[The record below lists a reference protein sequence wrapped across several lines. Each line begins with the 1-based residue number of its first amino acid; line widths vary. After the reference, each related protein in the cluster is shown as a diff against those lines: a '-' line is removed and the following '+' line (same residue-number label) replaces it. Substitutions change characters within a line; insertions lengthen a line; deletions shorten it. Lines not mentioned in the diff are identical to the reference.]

1 MSRLFKPSHRYVALI
16 IILLT
21 AITLLYFWRI
31 TFSGMILA
39 RGDVYSYFYPLWDV
53 RSAAFRAG
61 HIPLWSPDIFMG
73 VPLLANSQL
82 GTFYP
87 PNWLVT
93 PFDAPT
99 AITLSLLAH
108 TFWAM
113 LGVYLL
119 TRRTLALD
127 RIPALMAGVLFG
139 LGGYLGGQSEH
150 INQLQALSWMPWL
163 FLVVSY
169 QPVFS
174 LSQVLLF
181 GGAVALQLLAGHP
194 QTVFITMVGIGI
206 YSLGK
211 MVTGRH
217 LSSNSRMRWHLSFNV
232 HYLIRFIVL
241 IALGGILGLILAAPQ
256 LIPTLEL
263 ASLGNRG
270 GGLDP
275 QKVLAFSFTPLLMGR
290 GLLPSY
296 DGLLFGE
303 YIAYSGVI
311 GLGLAIIGLF
321 SSRQSSVSGQQNV
334 EASYKS
340 QVAREQSPV
349 VSPQS
354 LDDIRNPLLNSALST
369 QHSVLQTLPFLLL
382 IIIGFFFALGAF
394 NPLNWLLAS
403 LPGFS
408 FFRVPARWMA
418 LEALGVAALA
428 GVGLQSL
435 TYSRPRAWVLVLVIF
450 AVAGLAAASTLA
462 GKQAVDVIG
471 PAVPTIRSWIGW
483 GVALVVLLVSIVGRQ
498 WLGSMRVMTLITAA
512 AVLELFLASQIMP
525 INLTVPKDVYIAS
538 RFTIRQL
545 QVLDSAQT
553 PPGRILSIS
562 PLEFDPG
569 DKDALNARYAALG
582 MDALSTRIALVA
594 TKLREVIG
602 PNLGM
607 QWGIPSIDGFDG
619 GLLPTRFYT
628 AFTSLL
634 LPAGSDPSTD
644 GRLREM
650 LALPECRGACIPEQ
664 RWLNLSNTRY
674 LITDKTGDVVAGGV
688 FYDTGF
694 ELTRDKGQI
703 ITLQDFPSFTA
714 DAIDLVCRD
723 QGGCFADV
731 TFFYADGTSEV
742 LKGAQDFN
750 LEGFTA
756 LRLKPGS
763 PAAPVKIQIDPGGGS
778 TRSTIR
784 LRAVTLLDTRAK
796 VFQQIALPPFK
807 RILSSDI
814 KLYENLDV
822 TPRAYWVASHDV
834 QVADDTAAALKVMQ
848 EQNSSREAVL
858 VLNSASV
865 APNFLSHDND
875 TLPSDSNVKVNISS
889 YSAERIEVKVDS
901 GDQSGLL
908 VLSDAYYPGW
918 VATVNGELATI
929 YRTNIMFRSV
939 QVPKGE
945 STVIFEFHPWWW
957 PVIPLVGL
965 VAWMVVSAV
974 GLGCL
979 RKSHPLQ

>member
-1 MSRLFKPSHRYVALI
+1 MSRFFKSPHRYAVFSL
-16 IILLT
+16 ILLVV
-21 AITLLYFWRI
+21 ITLIYFWRI

-39 RGDVYSYFYPLWDV
+39 RGDVYSYFYPLWDA

-61 HIPLWSPDIFMG
+61 HIPLWSPDVFMG

-113 LGVYLL
+113 LGVYSL

-127 RIPALMAGVLFG
+127 RVPALLAGVLFG

-163 FLVVSY
+163 FWVATFGAVRVKVARPEDFIEGKGRYRVRLNG
-169 QPVFS
+169 
-174 LSQVLLF
+174 VLLF
-181 GGAVALQLLAGHP
+181 GVCMALQLLAGHP
-194 QTVFITMVGIGI
+194 QTVFITLSGVGV
-206 YSLGK
+206 YLF
-211 MVTGRH
+211 GRH
-217 LSSNSRMRWHLSFNV
+217 NFYEQEHPQRP
-232 HYLIRFIVL
+232 IRFRVNIPFFVRALLL
-241 IALGGILGLILAAPQ
+241 IILGSALGFILASPQ

-263 ASLGNRG
+263 SGLGNRG

-321 SSRQSSVSGQQNV
+321 VRQFP
-334 EASYKS
+334 E
-340 QVAREQSPV
+340 
-349 VSPQS
+349 
-354 LDDIRNPLLNSALST
+354 IRDRQPTIYDKNTIFITVINTTPYI
-369 QHSVLQTLPFLLL
+369 LL
-382 IIIGFFFALGAF
+382 IVVGFFFALGAF
-394 NPLNWLLAS
+394 NPLNWLLAT

-418 LEALGVAALA
+418 LESLGVAALA

-435 TYSRPRAWVLVLVIF
+435 KYSRPRIWVLALVMI
-450 AVAGLAAASTLA
+450 VMAGLAAASTLA

-471 PAVPTIRSWIGW
+471 PAVPTLRSWVGW
-483 GVALVVLLVSIVGRQ
+483 GVALVVLLLLIVGRQ
-498 WLGSMRVMTLITAA
+498 WLGNVRTMALITAA
-512 AVLELFLASQIMP
+512 TVLELFLASQIMP
-525 INLTVPKDVYIAS
+525 INLIAPKDVYSAS

-545 QVLDSAQT
+545 QVLDAEQT
-553 PPGRILSIS
+553 PPGRLLSIS

-569 DKDALNARYAALG
+569 DKDALNARYADLG

-594 TKLREVIG
+594 TKLREVVG

-607 QWGIPSIDGFDG
+607 RWGIPSIDGFDG
-619 GLLPTRFYT
+619 GLLPTRYYT

-634 LPAGSDPSTD
+634 LPYDSDPSTD

-650 LALPECRGACIPEQ
+650 LALPECRGACIPDQ
-664 RWLNLSNTRY
+664 KWLNLSNTRY
-674 LITDKTGDVVAGGV
+674 LITDKTADLVKDGV
-688 FYDTGF
+688 FYDTSLSF
-694 ELTRDKGQI
+694 SLSPNTRRKDAIIAVDPTFVATAVDLLFSSDACTSSVTCSPLVDGQAP
-703 ITLQDFPSFTA
+703 TTVEPFDSFTWA
-714 DAIDLVCRD
+714 RWELPQAQNVSQLVLS
-723 QGGCFADV
+723 A
-731 TFFYADGTSEV
+731 TE
-742 LKGAQDFN
+742 N
-750 LEGFTA
+750 LTLHA
-756 LRLKPGS
+756 L
-763 PAAPVKIQIDPGGGS
+763 
-778 TRSTIR
+778 
-784 LRAVTLLDTRAK
+784 TLLDTRAK
-796 VFQQIALPPFK
+796 VFQQVTLPPFK

-822 TPRAYWVASHDV
+822 TPRAYFVIDHDV
-834 QVADDTAAALKVMQ
+834 QIADDTASVLDLMRQKGGSTREFAPAYVVPNYVPR
-848 EQNSSREAVL
+848 NSSALLKDPRI
-858 VLNSASV
+858 
-865 APNFLSHDND
+865 
-875 TLPSDSNVKVNISS
+875 NVSITN
-889 YSAERIEVKVDS
+889 YSAEHVEIQVNAS
-901 GDQSGLL
+901 TQAGLL

-918 VATVNGELATI
+918 VATVNGEPAKI
-929 YRTNIMFRSV
+929 YRTNIMFRGVS
-939 QVPKGE
+939 VPKGE
-945 STVIFEFHPWWW
+945 STVVFEFHPWWW
-957 PVIPLVGL
+957 PVVPLVGL
-965 VAWMVVSAV
+965 MAWLVVAAV

-979 RKSHPLQ
+979 GKPHPLE